1 MTTTHFPAAAPFPL
15 GRLQLANRIVG
26 TPHGTGMVS
35 DGIPQPGD
43 ADYWRRRAAGGPAML
58 TVGGTL
64 VAPESTSRNG
74 IATEAWRPEA
84 QPGIAARAEAIRSEG
99 VVAACQIVHLGRETL
114 LAETWFHPVGPSA
127 VRSPREPTRPR
138 PLTDGEVDDVVEG
151 FVTCAVNVHEAGFQ
165 VVELHAAHGYLLAQF
180 LSAFPNR
187 RPGAETIAGR
197 VEVFARIVDEIR
209 SAIPEAVVGVRL
221 STEGGEEAGFTI
233 DGLCELLSHV
243 SPLVDY
249 VNLTVGVRT
258 TYVKDMGTPDPPLLP
273 HVARVRALVDKPLL
287 ISHQFRRGADIAR
300 ALAEGADLVGVARP
314 LIADPDMP
322 AKLLAGR
329 ESSIR
334 PCVACVEDCR
344 AFDPVLLCSVNPDL
358 ARPGEEHRPAA
369 PYVAQRGDGSAGGP
383 VAIVGAGPAGLECAL
398 RLAGE
403 RDVVVFDERD
413 VIGGELAV
421 ATAAPNRPGWG
432 WLLDFYRAELDAAGG
447 VELRLGT
454 RAGARDLEGFGDVV
468 LAVGSTEVLPDV
480 AAGGRALTA
489 SAAIAAG
496 ADALAGGRHL
506 LVVDDGFGWW
516 YFASAVELGVAA
528 GFASITAVTPAA
540 AFGGSLPA
548 EARVQ
553 LVGRLRGAPVTV
565 QTFTALDSVREGAAT
580 LRNTVASTTDD
591 VPADTV
597 IVVGERRA
605 RDWSDLV
612 PAGAN
617 VQVIGDALVPRR
629 VAHAVSEGRAAA
641 EAVTTSRAVDGVVG

>member
-1 MTTTHFPAAAPFPL
+1 MTTTKHPAAAPCTL
-15 GRLQLANRIVG
+15 GHLQLANRIVG
-26 TPHGTGMVS
+26 TPHGTGMVTA
-35 DGIPQPGD
+35 GIPEPGD
-43 ADYWRRRAAGGPAML
+43 ADYWRRRAAGGAAML

-74 IATEAWRPEA
+74 LSTDAWRPEA
-84 QPGIAARAEAIRSEG
+84 QAGIAARAEAIRSEG

-114 LAETWFHPVGPSA
+114 LADTWFHPVGPSA

-138 PLTDGEVDDVVEG
+138 ALTDGEVDDVVER

-180 LSAFPNR
+180 LSSFANH
-187 RPGAETIAGR
+187 RPGADTIAGR
-197 VEVFARIVDEIR
+197 VEVFARIVAGIR
-209 SAIPEAVVGVRL
+209 SAIPEAVLGVRL
-221 STEGGEEAGFTI
+221 STEGGEEGGFTI
-233 DGLCELLSHV
+233 DGLCELLPHV

-273 HVARVRALVDKPLL
+273 HIARVRSLVDKPLL
-287 ISHQFRRGADIAR
+287 ISHQFRRGADIAE
-300 ALAEGADLVGVARP
+300 ALSAGADLVGVARP

-344 AFDPVLLCSVNPDL
+344 SFDPVVLCSVNPEL
-358 ARPGEEHRPAA
+358 ARAGEAHRPAA
-369 PYVAQRGDGSAGGP
+369 PYVVQWAETTSGGP
-383 VAIVGAGPAGLECAL
+383 VAIVGAGPGGLECAL

-403 RDVVVFDERD
+403 REVVLFDERD

-432 WLLDFYRAELDAAGG
+432 WLLEHYRAELESADG

-454 RAGARDLEGFGDVV
+454 RVSAGDLNGFEDVV
-468 LAVGSTEVLPDV
+468 IGVGSTEVLPDV
-480 AAGGRALTA
+480 AVGGAALTA

-496 ADALAGGRHL
+496 ADALAGGRRL

-528 GFASITAVTPAA
+528 GFQQITAVTPGA

-553 LVGRLRGAPVTV
+553 LIGRLNGAPVV
-565 QTFTALDSVREGAAT
+565 VRAFTTLEKLDEGGAR
-580 LRNTVASTTDD
+580 LRNVLASTTED
-591 VPADTV
+591 VTADTL

-605 RDWSDLV
+605 RDWSELI
-612 PAGAN
+612 PAGAR

-629 VAHAVSEGRAAA
+629 VAHAVAEGRAAA
-641 EAVTTSRAVDGVVG
+641 EAVTTGRATAGVA